1 MFEKLKEKF
10 KLSKKEDEQ
19 TQVIKEERGTAMT
32 LGASSKDF
40 EEIAGNLKISLL
52 EADVALPVADRISNV
67 LLKKL
72 DDKSIR
78 LKGDRNSV
86 FKEAVR
92 STIKEVAT
100 VSQVDLVDM
109 AGKKSPFV
117 VMFVGMNGTGK
128 TTSIAKLAETFKD
141 KGFYVVIAASDTF
154 RAGAIEQI
162 ALHGEKI
169 GVRVVKH
176 QAGGDPAAVAFDAVK
191 HASRMEKSVV
201 LIDTAG
207 RMQNNKNL
215 LEEMKKIKKISNPD
229 LIILTLDALAG
240 TDILSQAKLFDE
252 AVNINGYIVTKIDAD
267 AKGGGIISLLSDTKK
282 PILYVG
288 TGQTYSDF
296 VQFSLDWYLN
306 RLLN

>member
-1 MFEKLKEKF
+1 MFEKLREK
-10 KLSKKEDEQ
+10 LGLGKKDDVTTSREN
-19 TQVIKEERGTAMT
+19 KGTSINVA
-32 LGASSKDF
+32 ASSKDF
-40 EEIAGNLKISLL
+40 EDIAGNLKISLI

-92 STIKEVAT
+92 ATIKEVAT
-100 VSQVDLVDM
+100 VNPMDLVDL
-109 AGKKSPFV
+109 AGRKSPFI

-128 TTSIAKLAETFKD
+128 TTSIAKLAEIFKE

-162 ALHGEKI
+162 ALHGEKL

-176 QAGGDPAAVAFDAVK
+176 QAGGDPAAVSFDAVK
-191 HASRMEKSVV
+191 HASKIERSVV

-215 LEEMKKIKKISNPD
+215 LEEMKKIKRISNPD
-229 LIILTLDALAG
+229 SIILTLDALSG
-240 TDILSQAKLFDE
+240 TDVLSQAKLFDE
-252 AVNINGYIVTKIDAD
+252 AVGIDGYIVTKIDAD
-267 AKGGGIISLLSDTKK
+267 AKGGCIISLLSETKK
-282 PILYVG
+282 PILYIG
-288 TGQTYSDF
+288 TGQTYSELI
-296 VQFSLDWYLN
+296 QFSLDWYLN

>member
-1 MFEKLKEKF
+1 MFEKLKEKLG
-10 KLSKKEDEQ
+10 LSRNEDSHSNDE
-19 TQVIKEERGTAMT
+19 KGPGTSINV
-32 LGASSKDF
+32 GVQSKNFD
-40 EEIAGNLKISLL
+40 EIASNLKISLI
-52 EADVALPVADRISNV
+52 EADVALPVADKISNV

-72 DDKSIR
+72 DDRSIR
-78 LKGDRNSV
+78 LKGDRSAV

-92 STIKEVAT
+92 ATIKEIAT
-100 VSQVDLVDM
+100 VGPLDLVDL
-109 AGKKSPFV
+109 ARKKSPFV

-128 TTSIAKLAETFKD
+128 TTSIAKLAEMFKE

-169 GVRVVKH
+169 GVKVVKH
-176 QAGGDPAAVAFDAVK
+176 QAGGDPAAVSFDAVK
-191 HASRMEKSVV
+191 HASKIEKSVV

-215 LEEMKKIKKISNPD
+215 LEEMKKIKRISNPD
-229 LIILTLDALAG
+229 MIILTLDALSG
-240 TDILSQAKLFDE
+240 TDTLNQAKLFDE
-252 AVNINGYIVTKIDAD
+252 AVGINGYIVTKIDAD
-267 AKGGGIISLLSDTKK
+267 AKGGGVISLLSETKK
-282 PILYVG
+282 PILYIG

-296 VQFSLDWYLN
+296 LPFSLDWYLN

>member
-1 MFEKLKEKF
+1 MFEKLKEK
-10 KLSKKEDEQ
+10 LGIAKK
-19 TQVIKEERGTAMT
+19 VEEPSGNVDVRGTSITVTAN
-32 LGASSKDF
+32 SRDF
-40 EEIAGNLKISLL
+40 EEIAANLKISLL
-52 EADVALPVADRISNV
+52 EADVALPVADRISSV

-92 STIKEVAT
+92 ETIKEVAS
-100 VSQVDLVDM
+100 VPPLDVIENAS
-109 AGKKSPFV
+109 KKSPYV
-117 VMFVGMNGTGK
+117 IMFVGMNGTGK
-128 TTSIAKLAETFKD
+128 TTSIAKLAELFRS
-141 KGFYVVIAASDTF
+141 KGYYVVIAASDTF

-162 ALHGEKI
+162 ALHGEKL
-169 GVRVVKH
+169 GVKVIKH
-176 QAGGDPAAVAFDAVK
+176 QAGGDPAAVSFDAVK
-191 HASRMEKSVV
+191 HASKVERSVV

-215 LEEMKKIKKISNPD
+215 LEEMKKIKRISNPD
-229 LIILTLDALAG
+229 LILLTLDALSG
-240 TDILSQAKLFDE
+240 TDVLSQAKLFDE
-252 AVNINGYIVTKIDAD
+252 AVGINGYIVTKIDAD
-267 AKGGGIISLLSDTKK
+267 AKGGCVISLLSETKK

-296 VQFSLDWYLN
+296 IRFSLDWYLN

>member
-1 MFEKLKEKF
+1 MFEKLKEKLG
-10 KLSKKEDEQ
+10 LSN
-19 TQVIKEERGTAMT
+19 KEESRPSSEEVRGTSINVA
-32 LGASSKDF
+32 APSKDF
-40 EEIAGNLKISLL
+40 DEITSNLKISLI

-78 LKGDRNSV
+78 LKGDRRAV

-92 STIKEVAT
+92 ATIKEIAA
-100 VSQVDLVDM
+100 VSPLDLVDR
-109 AGKKSPFV
+109 AEKKSPFV

-128 TTSIAKLAETFKD
+128 TTSIAKLAEMFKQ

-162 ALHGEKI
+162 ALHGERI

-176 QAGGDPAAVAFDAVK
+176 QAGGDPAAVSFDAVK
-191 HASRMEKSVV
+191 HASKIDRSVV

-215 LEEMKKIKKISNPD
+215 LEEMKKIKRISNPD
-229 LIILTLDALAG
+229 MIVLTLDALSG
-240 TDILSQAKLFDE
+240 TDTLNQARLFDE
-252 AVNINGYIVTKIDAD
+252 AVGIDGYIVTKIDAD
-267 AKGGGIISLLSDTKK
+267 AKGGGVISLLSETKK
-282 PILYVG
+282 PILYIG

-296 VQFSLDWYLN
+296 IPFSLDWYLD

>member
-1 MFEKLKEKF
+1 MFEKLKEKLGLG
-10 KLSKKEDEQ
+10 KREETSS
-19 TQVIKEERGTAMT
+19 VGKEERGTGMS
-32 LGASSKDF
+32 LGASSKDY
-40 EEIAGNLKISLL
+40 EEITGNLKISLI
-52 EADVALPVADRISNV
+52 EADVALPVADRISSV

-72 DDKSIR
+72 DDRSIK
-78 LKGDRNSV
+78 LKGDRNAV

-92 STIKEVAT
+92 ATIKEVAN
-100 VSQVDLVDM
+100 VAPLNLVEL

-128 TTSIAKLAETFKD
+128 TTSIAKLAEMFKE

-162 ALHGEKI
+162 ALHGEKL

-176 QAGGDPAAVAFDAVK
+176 QAGGDPAAVSFDAVK
-191 HASRMEKSVV
+191 HALKIEKSVV

-215 LEEMKKIKKISNPD
+215 LEEMKKIKRISNPD
-229 LIILTLDALAG
+229 LILLTLDALSGA
-240 TDILSQAKLFDE
+240 DVLNQARLFDE
-252 AVNINGYIVTKIDAD
+252 AVGINGYVVTKIDAD
-267 AKGGGIISLLSDTKK
+267 AKGGGIISLLSEMKK
-282 PILYVG
+282 PILFVG
-288 TGQTYSDF
+288 TGQDYTDF

>member
-1 MFEKLKEKF
+1 MFEKLKEKLG
-10 KLSKKEDEQ
+10 LSKRDE
-19 TQVIKEERGTAMT
+19 TPTVARDDGGIADNIGT
-32 LGASSKDF
+32 SSKDLN
-40 EEIAGNLKISLL
+40 EVAANLKISLI

-78 LKGDRNSV
+78 LKGDKNAV

-92 STIKEVAT
+92 ATIKEIAT
-100 VSQVDLVDM
+100 VSPVDLAEM
-109 AGKKSPFV
+109 ASKKSPFI

-128 TTSIAKLAETFKD
+128 TTSIAKIAENFKE
-141 KGFYVVIAASDTF
+141 KGYYVVIAASDTF

-169 GVRVVKH
+169 GVKVVKH
-176 QAGGDPAAVAFDAVK
+176 QAGGDPAAVSFDAVK
-191 HASRMEKSVV
+191 HASKIERSVV

-215 LEEMKKIKKISNPD
+215 LEEMKKIKRISNPD
-229 LIILTLDALAG
+229 LILLTLDALSG
-240 TDILSQAKLFDE
+240 TDVLTQAKLFDE
-252 AVNINGYIVTKIDAD
+252 AVGINGYIVTKIDAD
-267 AKGGGIISLLSDTKK
+267 AKGGCVISLLSETKK
-282 PILYVG
+282 PILYIG
-288 TGQTYSDF
+288 TGQTYSDII
-296 VQFSLDWYLN
+296 QFSLDWYLN

>member
-19 TQVIKEERGTAMT
+19 TQVTKEERGTAMT

-109 AGKKSPFV
+109 ASKKSPFV
-117 VMFVGMNGTGK
+117 VMFVKQLG
-128 TTSIAKLAETFKD
+128 LAED
-141 KGFYVVIAASDTF
+141 VS
-154 RAGAIEQI
+154 
-162 ALHGEKI
+162 
-169 GVRVVKH
+169 
-176 QAGGDPAAVAFDAVK
+176 P
-191 HASRMEKSVV
+191 S
-201 LIDTAG
+201 
-207 RMQNNKNL
+207 
-215 LEEMKKIKKISNPD
+215 
-229 LIILTLDALAG
+229 
-240 TDILSQAKLFDE
+240 
-252 AVNINGYIVTKIDAD
+252 
-267 AKGGGIISLLSDTKK
+267 
-282 PILYVG
+282 
-288 TGQTYSDF
+288 
-296 VQFSLDWYLN
+296 
-306 RLLN
+306 

>member
-1 MFEKLKEKF
+1 MFEKLKEKLG
-10 KLSKKEDEQ
+10 LSKRDE
-19 TQVIKEERGTAMT
+19 TPTVARDDGGIADNIGT
-32 LGASSKDF
+32 SSKDLN
-40 EEIAGNLKISLL
+40 EVAANLKISLI

-78 LKGDRNSV
+78 LKGDKNAV

-92 STIKEVAT
+92 ATIKEIAA
-100 VSQVDLVDM
+100 VSPVDLVEM
-109 AGKKSPFV
+109 ASKKSPFV

-128 TTSIAKLAETFKD
+128 TTSIAKIAENFKE
-141 KGFYVVIAASDTF
+141 KGYYVVIAASDTF

-169 GVRVVKH
+169 GVKVVKH
-176 QAGGDPAAVAFDAVK
+176 QAGGDPAAVSFDAVK
-191 HASRMEKSVV
+191 HASKIERSVV

-215 LEEMKKIKKISNPD
+215 LEEMKKIKRISNPD
-229 LIILTLDALAG
+229 LILLTLDALSG
-240 TDILSQAKLFDE
+240 TDVLTQAKLFDE
-252 AVNINGYIVTKIDAD
+252 AVGINGYIVTKIDAD
-267 AKGGGIISLLSDTKK
+267 AKGGCVISLLSETKK
-282 PILYVG
+282 PILYIG
-288 TGQTYSDF
+288 TGQTYSDII
-296 VQFSLDWYLN
+296 QFSLDWYLN

>member
-1 MFEKLKEKF
+1 MFEKLKEKLG
-10 KLSKKEDEQ
+10 LSKRDE
-19 TQVIKEERGTAMT
+19 TPTVARDDGGIADNIGT
-32 LGASSKDF
+32 SSKDLN
-40 EEIAGNLKISLL
+40 EVAANLKISLI

-78 LKGDRNSV
+78 LKGDKNAV

-92 STIKEVAT
+92 ATIKEIAA
-100 VSQVDLVDM
+100 VSPVDLAEM
-109 AGKKSPFV
+109 ASKKSPFI

-128 TTSIAKLAETFKD
+128 TTSIAKIAENFKE
-141 KGFYVVIAASDTF
+141 KGYYVVIAASDTF

-169 GVRVVKH
+169 GVKVVKH
-176 QAGGDPAAVAFDAVK
+176 QAGGDPAAVSFDAVK
-191 HASRMEKSVV
+191 HASKIERSVV

-215 LEEMKKIKKISNPD
+215 LEEMKKIKRISNPD
-229 LIILTLDALAG
+229 LILLTLDALSG
-240 TDILSQAKLFDE
+240 TDVLTQAKLFDE
-252 AVNINGYIVTKIDAD
+252 AVGINGYIVTKIDAD
-267 AKGGGIISLLSDTKK
+267 AKGGCVISLLSETKK
-282 PILYVG
+282 PILYIG
-288 TGQTYSDF
+288 TGQTYSDII
-296 VQFSLDWYLN
+296 QFSLDWYLN

>member
-1 MFEKLKEKF
+1 MFEKLKEKLG
-10 KLSKKEDEQ
+10 LSN
-19 TQVIKEERGTAMT
+19 KEESRPSSEEVRGTSINVA
-32 LGASSKDF
+32 APSKDF
-40 EEIAGNLKISLL
+40 DEITSNLKISLI

-78 LKGDRNSV
+78 LKGDRSAV

-92 STIKEVAT
+92 ATIKEIAA
-100 VSQVDLVDM
+100 VSPLDLVDR
-109 AGKKSPFV
+109 AEKKSPFV

-128 TTSIAKLAETFKD
+128 TTSIAKLAEMFKQ

-162 ALHGEKI
+162 ALHGERI

-176 QAGGDPAAVAFDAVK
+176 QAGGDPAAVSFDAVK
-191 HASRMEKSVV
+191 HASKIDRSVV

-215 LEEMKKIKKISNPD
+215 LEEMKKIKRISNPD
-229 LIILTLDALAG
+229 MIVLTLDALSG
-240 TDILSQAKLFDE
+240 TDTLNQARLFDE
-252 AVNINGYIVTKIDAD
+252 AVGIDGYIVTKIDAD
-267 AKGGGIISLLSDTKK
+267 AKGGGVISLLSETKK
-282 PILYVG
+282 PILYIG

-296 VQFSLDWYLN
+296 IPFSLDWYLD

>member
-1 MFEKLKEKF
+1 MFEKLKEK
-10 KLSKKEDEQ
+10 LGISKKEYSPPIAGSD
-19 TQVIKEERGTAMT
+19 RGTSISV
-32 LGASSKDF
+32 GVSSKDF
-40 EEIAGNLKISLL
+40 EDIASNLKISLI
-52 EADVALPVADRISNV
+52 EADIALPVADKISNV

-72 DDKSIR
+72 DDKTIR
-78 LKGDRNSV
+78 LKGDKNAI

-92 STIKEVAT
+92 ATIKEVAAVT
-100 VSQVDLVDM
+100 PMDLVEV

-128 TTSIAKLAETFKD
+128 TTSISKLAEAFKGN
-141 KGFYVVIAASDTF
+141 GFYVVVAASDTF

-169 GVRVVKH
+169 GVKVIKH
-176 QAGGDPAAVAFDAVK
+176 QAGGDPAAVSFDAVK

-215 LEEMKKIKKISNPD
+215 LEEMKKIKRISKPD
-229 LIILTLDALAG
+229 LILLTLDALSG
-240 TDILSQAKLFDE
+240 TDVLSQAKLFDE
-252 AVNINGYIVTKIDAD
+252 AVGIDGYIVTKIDAD
-267 AKGGGIISLLSDTKK
+267 AKGGCIISLLSETKK
-282 PILYVG
+282 PILFIG
-288 TGQTYSDF
+288 TGQTYSDLVPF
-296 VQFSLDWYLN
+296 TLDWYLD